1 MVTLQ
6 ITLQSTMGYKAMS
19 TTIDIIDKKEYL
31 YYRNAIQNKAK
42 VKICAQRG
50 MTLDDLKRFGY
61 TIVRTR
67 EYNPEEIAREKAE
80 RYERIKQ
87 ERGWK

>member
-1 MVTLQ
+1 MITLQ

>member
-19 TTIDIIDKKEYL
+19 TTIDIIDRKEYL

>member
-1 MVTLQ
+1 MITIQ
-6 ITLQSTMGYKAMS
+6 ITLTSTMGYAPMS
-19 TTIDIIDKKEYL
+19 TTIDLADKKEYL

-50 MTLDDLKRFGY
+50 MTLDDLTRFGY
-61 TIVRTR
+61 TTVRAR

-80 RYERIKQ
+80 RYERIKK